1 MQEEMFMN
9 ILAHIITIE
18 QILMVRFNISDEI
31 MNEQTKANKENIRE
45 QLK

>member
-1 MQEEMFMN
+1 MFME
-9 ILAHIITIE
+9 ILAHILTIE
-18 QILMVRFNISDEI
+18 QILMDRYNISDET